1 LNSVLFIFSTYYS
14 DLQNQRL
21 DQLRMEFGAQKEMLI
36 EEFDTERGMLVEQ
49 HSEEMLEL
57 YDIMFAMEQ
66 NFNERESE
74 AKSDFQ
80 SMRDEIKN
88 KVKIQ

>member
-21 DQLRMEFGAQKEMLI
+21 DQLRMEFGAEKEMLI